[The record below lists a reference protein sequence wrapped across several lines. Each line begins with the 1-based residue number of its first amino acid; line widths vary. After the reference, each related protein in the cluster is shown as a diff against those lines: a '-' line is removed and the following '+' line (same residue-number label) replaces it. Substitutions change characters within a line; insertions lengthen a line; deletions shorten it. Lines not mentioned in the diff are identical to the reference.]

1 MANSNKGD
9 RPAKPYDAFPLSV
22 HATGRWCKKIR
33 GKIRYFGTWDDWE
46 AALAEYER
54 KAPFY
59 FAGKE
64 PPSEFDIDDPNVLT
78 IRSLCGEYLLAK
90 KQQLDSK
97 ELSQRHFDELKVASN
112 GIIAELGA
120 TTAVSS
126 IRPTDF
132 RALKAKLG
140 KGVGPVTQQNAITKI
155 RCIFNWGYKEGLI
168 DRPMQFGTDFGVSAK
183 ARREARNTGPKRFI
197 PAAAIRAILE
207 VASPQMRA
215 MVLLGINCALGNREC
230 GQLRR
235 SHFAT
240 GWLDYPRPKTGM
252 LRRSPLWVETI
263 DALDAADKRITR
275 PRGYPY
281 FFRTKYGKP
290 WFSDDRDNAVSKEF
304 RKLADKAGVYR
315 PGVAFYSLRHT
326 FRTVADE
333 VGDLP
338 AIHVVMGH
346 ADDST
351 NMDHV
356 YVESIGDDRLKAV
369 SEHVHAWLFKGVDE

>member
-1 MANSNKGD
+1 MANSTKGA
-9 RPAKPYDAFPLSV
+9 RPSKPYDGFPLTP
-22 HATGRWCKKIR
+22 HATRRWCKKIR

-54 KAPFY
+54 KAPY
-59 FAGKE
+59 YHAGKE
-64 PPSEFDIDDPNVLT
+64 PPSEFDIDDPEVLT
-78 IRSLCGEYLLAK
+78 VRSLCGEFLLAK
-90 KQQLDSK
+90 QEKLK
-97 ELSQRHFDELKVASN
+97 AGELSQRHYDQLKATAKVV
-112 GIIAELGA
+112 IEELGA
-120 TTAVSS
+120 ATTVADVKP
-126 IRPTDF
+126 RDF
-132 RALKAKLG
+132 RALKATYG
-140 KGVGPVTQQNAITKI
+140 KSLGPVALQNAISRI
-155 RCIFNWGYKEGLI
+155 RGVFNWGYKEGLI
-168 DRPMQFGTDFGVSAK
+168 DRPMQYGSDFNVSAK

-197 PAAAIRAILE
+197 PAESIRAILDI
-207 VASPQMRA
+207 ASPQMKA
-215 MVLLGINCALGNREC
+215 MILLGINCALGNREC

-252 LRRSPLWVETI
+252 PRRSPLWVETI
-263 DALDAADKRITR
+263 EALNAADKRITR

-290 WFSDDRDNAVSKEF
+290 WFSDDRDNPVTKEF
-304 RKLADKAGVYR
+304 RKLADKAEVYQ

-338 AIHVVMGH
+338 AIHAVMGH
-346 ADDST
+346 ADDSS

-369 SEHVHAWLFKGVDE
+369 SDHVHAWLFPAEGE